1 MTGMVVAP
9 DPPSMEDYLSG
20 VSPEARIRLE
30 GLRALVR
37 ELAPDAVE
45 SIAYGMPTFTLPG
58 QHRFHAAAWSKHVGV
73 YPVHMAPDPL
83 EARLA
88 PLRTAKDTVRLAY
101 DVPFDADLVR
111 ELVAFLL
118 ERPA

>member
-1 MTGMVVAP
+1 MTGMVVASGS
-9 DPPSMEDYLSG
+9 PSIDDYLSG
-20 VSPEARIRLE
+20 VSPEARVRLE
-30 GLRALVR
+30 GLRALVH

-58 QHRFHAAAWSKHVGV
+58 HHRFHAAAWAKHVGV
-73 YPVHMAPDPL
+73 YPVHLAPEPF
-83 EARLA
+83 ESRLA

-101 DVPFDADLVR
+101 DVPFDAELVR

-118 ERPA
+118 ERAA